1 MSIFDR
7 IMGRNEAI
15 EFSYDFELLRETSQK
30 AYVKRWALDTCIN
43 HIARTISQTK
53 FEITDGDSKDASS
66 TTHYKL
72 NVRPNTDESAATFWQ
87 KVIRKLIYDN
97 EVLIVV
103 TDSKDLIIADDFVRE
118 EYALYDDIFDHIM
131 VGEFEFERSFKMSDV
146 IYLEYNNESITNMLS
161 GLFSDYGDIFG
172 RLIKSNLMNNQI
184 RATLGMD
191 ANTPLTNASYDDM
204 QRFIN
209 NAYKAFESNDI
220 AIVPVQKGYKYEEHT
235 SSNTKNTSQVDDL
248 AKVPNQLLSY
258 VARNLGIPVGLINGD
273 TADIEAM
280 TDNYMKFCIK
290 PIIEKITDE
299 LNAKLYS
306 ERGYKEGKRIKA
318 ISIDQKGPVDVSEAI
333 DKLIASG
340 AFTRNEVREMV
351 GYEKSDEQD
360 MDTFVITKNYQT
372 VDEANTDSEGGD
384 IDGEQRD

>member
-15 EFSYDFELLRETSQK
+15 EFSYDFELLRETSHK
-30 AYVKRWALDTCIN
+30 AYIKRWALDTCIN

-53 FEITDGDSKDASS
+53 FEIIENGKKDSNS

-103 TDSKDLIIADDFVRE
+103 TDTKDLIIADDFYRD
-118 EYALYDDIFDHIM
+118 EYALYDDIFEHVI
-131 VGEFEFERSFKMSDV
+131 VGEYEFERTFKMSDV
-146 IYLEYNNESITNMLS
+146 IYLEYNNESITEMLY

-172 RLIKSNLMNNQI
+172 RLTTANLMNNQI
-184 RATLGMD
+184 RATLSMD
-191 ANTPLTNASYDDM
+191 ANTPLTNASNDDM
-204 QRFIN
+204 QKFIN
-209 NAYKAFESNDI
+209 KAYKAFESNDI

-235 SSNTKNTSQVDDL
+235 SSNSAKTSSQIDDL

-258 VARNLGIPVGLINGD
+258 VARNLGIPVGLINGE

-280 TDNYMKFCIK
+280 TNNYMKFCIK

-299 LNAKLYS
+299 LNAKLFS

-318 ISIDQKGPVDVSEAI
+318 ISIDQKGPLEVSEAV

-340 AFTRNEVREMV
+340 SFNRDEIRELT
-351 GYEKSDEQD
+351 GYEPIGSEEMQK
-360 MDTFVITKNYQT
+360 FIITKNYQT
-372 VDEANTDSEGGD
+372 VDEETTDNEGGD
-384 IDGEQRD
+384 LNE

>member
-1 MSIFDR
+1 MSIFER

-15 EFSYDFELLRETSQK
+15 EFSYDFELLRETSHK
-30 AYVKRWALDTCIN
+30 AYIKQWALDTCIN

-53 FEITDGDSKDASS
+53 FEIIDGENKDSSS

-103 TDSKDLIIADDFVRE
+103 TDKKDLIIADDFHRE
-118 EYALYDDIFDHIM
+118 EYALYDDIFEHVII
-131 VGEFEFERSFKMSDV
+131 GEFEFERSFKMSEV
-146 IYLEYNNESITNMLS
+146 IYLEYNNIGITNMLY
-161 GLFSDYGDIFG
+161 GMFGDYGDIFG

-184 RATLGMD
+184 RATLSTD
-191 ANTPLTNASYDDM
+191 ANFTLNDKTQKAM
-204 QRFIN
+204 QDFIDK
-209 NAYKAFESNDI
+209 AYEAYASNDI
-220 AIVPVQKGYKYEEHT
+220 AIVPIQKGYEYQEHT
-235 SSNTKNTSQVDDL
+235 SSNTKNSSQIDDL
-248 AKVPNQLLSY
+248 AKIPNQLLSY

-299 LNAKLYS
+299 LNAKLFS

-318 ISIDQKGPVDVSEAI
+318 ISIDQKGPLEVSEAV

-340 AFTRNEVREMV
+340 SFNRDEIRVLTGFEPIGSEEMQ
-351 GYEKSDEQD
+351 K
-360 MDTFVITKNYQT
+360 FIITKNYQT
-372 VDEANTDSEGGD
+372 VDEESTSDEGGD
-384 IDGEQRD
+384 IDGE

>member
-15 EFSYDFELLRETSQK
+15 EFSYDFELLHETSQK
-30 AYVKRWALDTCIN
+30 AYIKKWALDTCIN

-53 FEITDGDSKDASS
+53 FEIIDSESKDTSS

-131 VGEFEFERSFKMSDV
+131 IGDFEYERSFRMSEV
-146 IYLEYNNESITNMLS
+146 IYLEYNNESITNMLM

-172 RLIKSNLMNNQI
+172 RMIKSNLMNNQI
-184 RATLGMD
+184 RATLAMD
-191 ANTPLTNASYDDM
+191 TSVSMNQES
-204 QRFIN
+204 QQKIQSFIN
-209 NAYKAFESNDI
+209 KAYESFDKNDI
-220 AIVPVQKGYKYEEHT
+220 AIVPLQKGYEYKEHSSNNGTKT
-235 SSNTKNTSQVDDL
+235 SSQIEDM

-258 VARNLGIPVGLINGD
+258 VARNLGIPLPLLDGSV
-273 TADIEAM
+273 ADIETM

-299 LNAKLYS
+299 LNAKLFS

-318 ISIDQKGPVDVSEAI
+318 ISIDQKGPLEVSEAV

-340 AFTRNEVREMV
+340 SFNRDEIRVLTGFEPIGSEEMQ
-351 GYEKSDEQD
+351 K
-360 MDTFVITKNYQT
+360 FIITKNYQT
-372 VDEANTDSEGGD
+372 VDEETTGDEGGD
-384 IDGEQRD
+384 INDG

>member
-15 EFSYDFELLRETSQK
+15 EFSYDFELLHETSQK
-30 AYVKRWALDTCIN
+30 AYIKKWALDTCIN

-53 FEITDGDSKDASS
+53 FEIIDSKSKDTSS

-118 EYALYDDIFDHIM
+118 EYALYDDIFDHIV
-131 VGEFEFERSFKMSDV
+131 VGEFEFERSFRMSEV
-146 IYLEYNNESITNMLS
+146 IYLEYNNEAITNMLM

-172 RLIKSNLMNNQI
+172 RMIKSNLMNNQI
-184 RATLGMD
+184 RATLAMD
-191 ANTPLTNASYDDM
+191 TSVSMNQESQQKM
-204 QRFIN
+204 QSFIN
-209 NAYKAFESNDI
+209 KAYESFDKNDI
-220 AIVPVQKGYKYEEHT
+220 AIVPLQKGYEYKEHSSNNGAKT
-235 SSNTKNTSQVDDL
+235 SSQIEDM

-258 VARNLGIPVGLINGD
+258 VASNLGIPLPLLDGSV
-273 TADIEAM
+273 ADIEAT

-299 LNAKLYS
+299 LNAKLFS

-318 ISIDQKGPVDVSEAI
+318 ISIDQKGPLEVSEAV

-340 AFTRNEVREMV
+340 SFNRDEIRVLTGFEPIGSEEMQ
-351 GYEKSDEQD
+351 K
-360 MDTFVITKNYQT
+360 FIITKNYQT
-372 VDEANTDSEGGD
+372 VDEETTGSEGGD
-384 IDGEQRD
+384 INGE

>member
-15 EFSYDFELLRETSQK
+15 EFSYDFELLRETSHK
-30 AYVKRWALDTCIN
+30 AYIKQWALDTCIN

-53 FEITDGDSKDASS
+53 FEIIDGENKDSSS

-103 TDSKDLIIADDFVRE
+103 TDKKDLIIADDFHRE
-118 EYALYDDIFDHIM
+118 EYALYDDIFEHVII
-131 VGEFEFERSFKMSDV
+131 GEFEFERSFKMSEV
-146 IYLEYNNESITNMLS
+146 IYLEYNNIGITNMLY
-161 GLFSDYGDIFG
+161 GMFGDYGDIFG

-184 RATLGMD
+184 RATLSTD
-191 ANTPLTNASYDDM
+191 ANFTLNDKTQKAM
-204 QRFIN
+204 QDFIDK
-209 NAYKAFESNDI
+209 AYEAYASNDI
-220 AIVPVQKGYKYEEHT
+220 AIVPIQKGYEYQEHT
-235 SSNTKNTSQVDDL
+235 SNTDKNSSQVDDL
-248 AKVPNQLLSY
+248 AKIPNQLLSY

-299 LNAKLYS
+299 LNAKLFS

-318 ISIDQKGPVDVSEAI
+318 ISIDQKGPLEVSEAV

-340 AFTRNEVREMV
+340 SFNRDEIRVLTGFEPIGSEEMQ
-351 GYEKSDEQD
+351 K
-360 MDTFVITKNYQT
+360 FIITKNYQT
-372 VDEANTDSEGGD
+372 VDEESTNDEGGD
-384 IDGEQRD
+384 IDGE

>member
-15 EFSYDFELLRETSQK
+15 EFSYDFELLRETSHK
-30 AYVKRWALDTCIN
+30 AYIKQWALDTCIN

-53 FEITDGDSKDASS
+53 FEIIDGENKDSSS

-103 TDSKDLIIADDFVRE
+103 TDNKDLIIADDFHRE
-118 EYALYDDIFDHIM
+118 EYALYDDIFEHVII
-131 VGEFEFERSFKMSDV
+131 GEFEFERSFKMSEV
-146 IYLEYNNESITNMLS
+146 IYLEYNNICITNMLY
-161 GLFSDYGDIFG
+161 GMFGDYGDIFG

-184 RATLGMD
+184 RATLSTD
-191 ANTPLTNASYDDM
+191 ANFTLNDKTQKAM
-204 QRFIN
+204 QDFIDK
-209 NAYKAFESNDI
+209 AYEAYASNDI
-220 AIVPVQKGYKYEEHT
+220 AIVPIQKGYEYQEHT
-235 SSNTKNTSQVDDL
+235 SSNTKSSSQVDDL
-248 AKVPNQLLSY
+248 AKIPNQLLSY

-299 LNAKLYS
+299 LNAKLFS

-318 ISIDQKGPVDVSEAI
+318 ISIDQKGPLEVSEAA

-340 AFTRNEVREMV
+340 SFNRDEIRVLTGFEPIGSEEMQ
-351 GYEKSDEQD
+351 K
-360 MDTFVITKNYQT
+360 FIITKNYQT
-372 VDEANTDSEGGD
+372 VDEESTSDEGGD
-384 IDGEQRD
+384 IDGE

>member
-15 EFSYDFELLRETSQK
+15 EFSYDFELLRETSHK
-30 AYVKRWALDTCIN
+30 AYIKQWALDTCIN

-53 FEITDGDSKDASS
+53 FEIIDGENKDSSS

-103 TDSKDLIIADDFVRE
+103 TDNKDLIIADDFHRE
-118 EYALYDDIFDHIM
+118 EYALYDDIFEHVII
-131 VGEFEFERSFKMSDV
+131 GEFEFERSFKMSEV
-146 IYLEYNNESITNMLS
+146 IYLEYNNIGITNMLY
-161 GLFSDYGDIFG
+161 GMFGDYGDIFG

-184 RATLGMD
+184 RATLSTD
-191 ANTPLTNASYDDM
+191 ANFTLNDKTQKAM
-204 QRFIN
+204 QDFIDK
-209 NAYKAFESNDI
+209 AYEAYASNDI
-220 AIVPVQKGYKYEEHT
+220 AIVPIQKGYEYQEHT
-235 SSNTKNTSQVDDL
+235 SNTDKNSSQVDDL
-248 AKVPNQLLSY
+248 AKIPNQLLSY

-299 LNAKLYS
+299 LNAKLFS

-318 ISIDQKGPVDVSEAI
+318 ISIDQKGPLEVSEAV

-340 AFTRNEVREMV
+340 SFNRDEIRVLTGFEPIGSEEMQ
-351 GYEKSDEQD
+351 K
-360 MDTFVITKNYQT
+360 FIITKNYQT
-372 VDEANTDSEGGD
+372 VDEESTSDEGGD
-384 IDGEQRD
+384 IDGE

>member
-1 MSIFDR
+1 
-7 IMGRNEAI
+7 MGRNEAI
-15 EFSYDFELLRETSQK
+15 EFSYDFELLRETSHK
-30 AYVKRWALDTCIN
+30 AYIKQWALDTCIN

-53 FEITDGDSKDASS
+53 FEIIDGENKDSSS

-103 TDSKDLIIADDFVRE
+103 TDKKDLIIADDFHRE
-118 EYALYDDIFDHIM
+118 EYALYDDIFEHVII
-131 VGEFEFERSFKMSDV
+131 GEFEFERSFKMSEV
-146 IYLEYNNESITNMLS
+146 IYLEYNNIGITNMLY
-161 GLFSDYGDIFG
+161 GMFGDYGDIFG

-184 RATLGMD
+184 RATLSTD
-191 ANTPLTNASYDDM
+191 ANFTLNDKTQKAM
-204 QRFIN
+204 QDFIDK
-209 NAYKAFESNDI
+209 AYEAYASNDI
-220 AIVPVQKGYKYEEHT
+220 AIVPIQKGYEYQEHT
-235 SSNTKNTSQVDDL
+235 SNTDKNSSQVDDL
-248 AKVPNQLLSY
+248 AKIPNQLLSY

-299 LNAKLYS
+299 LNAKLFS

-318 ISIDQKGPVDVSEAI
+318 ISIDQKGPLEVSEAV

-340 AFTRNEVREMV
+340 SFNRDEIRVLTGFEPIGSEEMQ
-351 GYEKSDEQD
+351 K
-360 MDTFVITKNYQT
+360 FIITKNYQT
-372 VDEANTDSEGGD
+372 VDEESTSDEGGD
-384 IDGEQRD
+384 IDGK

>member
-7 IMGRNEAI
+7 IMGRNEVI
-15 EFSYDFELLRETSQK
+15 EFSYDFELLHETSQK
-30 AYVKRWALDTCIN
+30 AYIKKWALDTCIN

-53 FEITDGDSKDASS
+53 FEIIDSESKDTSS

-118 EYALYDDIFDHIM
+118 EYALYDDIFDHIV
-131 VGEFEFERSFKMSDV
+131 VGEFEFERSFRMSEV
-146 IYLEYNNESITNMLS
+146 IYLEYNNESITNMLM

-172 RLIKSNLMNNQI
+172 RMIKSNLMNNQI
-184 RATLGMD
+184 RATLAMD
-191 ANTPLTNASYDDM
+191 TSVSMNQES
-204 QRFIN
+204 QQKIQSFIN
-209 NAYKAFESNDI
+209 KAYESFDKNDI
-220 AIVPVQKGYKYEEHT
+220 AIVPLQKGYEYKEHSSNNGAKT
-235 SSNTKNTSQVDDL
+235 SSQIEDM

-273 TADIEAM
+273 TADIEGM

-299 LNAKLYS
+299 LNAKLFS

-318 ISIDQKGPVDVSEAI
+318 ISIDQKGPLEVSEAV

-340 AFTRNEVREMV
+340 SFNRDEIRVLTGFEPIGSEEMQ
-351 GYEKSDEQD
+351 K
-360 MDTFVITKNYQT
+360 FIITKNYQT
-372 VDEANTDSEGGD
+372 VDDMSSTNE
-384 IDGEQRD
+384 

>member
-1 MSIFDR
+1 MSIFDK

-15 EFSYDFELLRETSQK
+15 EFSYDFELLHETSQK
-30 AYVKRWALDTCIN
+30 AYIKKWALDTCIN

-53 FEITDGDSKDASS
+53 FEIIDSEGKDTSS

-118 EYALYDDIFDHIM
+118 EYALYDDIFDHII
-131 VGEFEFERSFKMSDV
+131 VGEFEFERSFRMSEV
-146 IYLEYNNESITNMLS
+146 IYLEYNNESITNMLM

-172 RLIKSNLMNNQI
+172 RMIKSNLMNNQI
-184 RATLGMD
+184 RATLAMD
-191 ANTPLTNASYDDM
+191 TSVSMNQES
-204 QRFIN
+204 QQKIQSFIN
-209 NAYKAFESNDI
+209 KAYESFDKNDI
-220 AIVPVQKGYKYEEHT
+220 AIVPLQKGYEYKEHSSNNGAKT
-235 SSNTKNTSQVDDL
+235 SSQIEDM

-299 LNAKLYS
+299 LNAKLFS

-318 ISIDQKGPVDVSEAI
+318 ISIDQKGPLEVSEAV

-340 AFTRNEVREMV
+340 SFNRDEIRVLTGFEPIGSEEMQ
-351 GYEKSDEQD
+351 K
-360 MDTFVITKNYQT
+360 FIITKNYQT
-372 VDEANTDSEGGD
+372 VDEETTGSEGGD
-384 IDGEQRD
+384 INGE